1 MLNEKKGDEYIIDVN
16 RYICRDKCIYY
27 NKLFIKLIF
36 DDFVSCWI
44 VMNIIVFIK
53 KKCWLVNCFFKF
65 KNLG

>member
-36 DDFVSCWI
+36 DDFVSC
-44 VMNIIVFIK
+44 
-53 KKCWLVNCFFKF
+53 
-65 KNLG
+65 